1 VQLSEDT
8 LSPPAPTDV
17 LEVPGSV
24 DPIGAPGDGG
34 PVVEASGQE
43 GEKLIPAA
51 RFNGLMSKFN
61 QTQDELTAEREAR
74 EALELRLHAL
84 ETTQFNEPQ
93 AEVDVSE
100 VAELQEQVAAL
111 GQMLMEERLEAAKAK
126 ALAEFPEAAAFSDL
140 IQASDPRE
148 YRAMA
153 EEIASRIKGSVAEG
167 SEPPPATPVTSSTP
181 VEPPVNPDI
190 PVGSGGPG
198 FVSEAPAGTAED
210 AYQEALKKRDFHA
223 LIKAKEA
230 LAAGAD
236 LVLEG

>member
-1 VQLSEDT
+1 MSEDT
-8 LSPPAPTDV
+8 LTEPAPTDV

-24 DPIGAPGDGG
+24 DPLGAPGDGS

-74 EALELRLHAL
+74 EALELRLQAL
-84 ETTQFNEPQ
+84 ETPQFNEPH

-100 VAELQEQVAAL
+100 VAELQEQVTAL

-153 EEIASRIKGSVAEG
+153 EEIASRIKGSVVAEG
-167 SEPPPATPVTSSTP
+167 SNPPPTTPVTSSTP

-198 FVSEAPAGTAED
+198 LVSEAPAGTAED

-230 LAAGAD
+230 LAVGAD

>member
-1 VQLSEDT
+1 LSEDT
-8 LSPPAPTDV
+8 LSPPAPT
-17 LEVPGSV
+17 EVSTAPESV
-24 DPIGAPGDGG
+24 DSFDALGDGS

-61 QTQDELTAEREAR
+61 QTHDELARERQAR
-74 EALELRLHAL
+74 EALEQRLQAL

-93 AEVDVSE
+93 AEVDVSD
-100 VAELQEQVAAL
+100 VAELQEQVSAL
-111 GQMLMEERLEAAKAK
+111 SQLLMEERLEAAKAK
-126 ALAEFPEAAAFSDL
+126 ALAEFPEAAAFADL

-153 EEIASRIKGSVAEG
+153 EEVANRIKGSVSAEG
-167 SEPPPATPVTSSTP
+167 SDPTPPTPVTSSTP
-181 VEPPVNPDI
+181 VEPPVNPDV

-198 FVSEAPAGTAED
+198 LVPEAPAGTAED
-210 AYQEALKKRDFHA
+210 AYQAALKNRDFHA

-230 LAAGAD
+230 MAASGS